1 VRSIIRAGLEVKD
14 LVLEAELFIKLL
26 LVNQSFL
33 GRTISSSLLLL
44 LIAAGTI
51 FIAWIVVLLAELHL
65 MGPLFSR

>member
-1 VRSIIRAGLEVKD
+1 MRSIIRAGLEVKD

-65 MGPLFSR
+65 MGPLFGR

>member
-1 VRSIIRAGLEVKD
+1 MRSIIRAGLEVKD